1 MVCIRKENLQKEK
14 QALAE
19 MGYNVGQLHKAF
31 PDTQKRIKFLTAQ
44 FGSEAQAI
52 QYNNKYEK
60 YLLNKQKDRLKEW
73 VKKSAKEGIDTST
86 TKTLL
91 QKIDS
96 LSKVLGNT
104 SANKPFLNGLVKQKL
119 GFYVT
124 QEEANQIKPAND
136 NIIESKRQ
144 LLEAMPD
151 YLTFTKEEE
160 LKALKDVNNAK
171 LVADLA
177 LRVATMKEIYDA
189 AKIAADKAERIEKG
203 VFKIHP
209 KGKILINMLGKETT
223 ISEALTTLAGNI
235 KSLKAT
241 LDISWFRQPT
251 SAWAYGLTGYIG
263 NKEGAKIF
271 ETAKKGWKEGWDTWK
286 EVVKAKSAEDA
297 RQKMLLAEGLLMVR
311 PNALNG
317 NYTRLGVAVGIQEEA
332 YPESWSIQVFNK
344 IKDKTGIPNFF
355 LASEK
360 GFNIAIQ
367 ATRAEITDALIDM
380 AGGDIGMLKEQNAG
394 LFVNE
399 LTGRGKTPFSN
410 NPNAERAVNAL
421 LFAPRYLFS
430 RIAQIYNIKYG
441 IKWAINKY
449 QGKETGMIDKMRAK
463 ASFAQ
468 LALFAVLIPAIKGIF
483 RAMDDD
489 DPHGDEWWERFLS
502 AYEFRTSDF
511 GKIVIGDTRID
522 VSAGFDG
529 LITLAAR
536 VVSGKS
542 VSVSGVKRD
551 KDWSD
556 VIGAFGEGKLSP
568 AARLVIDAW
577 RYVTEEDPKN
587 FMYQPITARGLLS
600 DALLPI
606 SVENLTELTMPTENK
621 TAQIA
626 GILADIVG
634 LGANTY
640 GIAEKDLGKSDALKE
655 AEFELAWKLDRNPAN
670 INPAKT
676 SSIMKKLSGVKRERA
691 VADFA
696 KQYNKQ
702 ATRLVNSSE
711 YQKMSLEEK
720 SQALTK
726 VRESVNKAIKKKYGL
741 K

>member
-44 FGSEAQAI
+44 FGSEAQAV

-73 VKKSAKEGIDTST
+73 VKKSAKKGIDTST
-86 TKTLL
+86 KKSLL
-91 QKIDS
+91 DKINN

-104 SANKPFLNGLVKQKL
+104 SADKPFLNGLVKQSL
-119 GFYVT
+119 GFYIT
-124 QEEANQIKPAND
+124 QDEANKIKELND

-144 LLEAMPD
+144 LLEVMPD
-151 YLTFTKEEE
+151 FLTYNRDQYAEALSDPE
-160 LKALKDVNNAK
+160 KADKII
-171 LVADLA
+171 DLA
-177 LRVATMKEIYDA
+177 VRISLMKEVYDE
-189 AKIAADKAERIEKG
+189 AKIAADRADRLDKAT
-203 VFKIHP
+203 FKF
-209 KGKILINMLGKETT
+209 KFRGKDMSIG
-223 ISEALTTLAGNI
+223 EALTTIAGNV
-235 KSLKAT
+235 KSLKASF
-241 LDISWFRQPT
+241 DISWGRQLT
-251 SAWAYGLTGYIG
+251 SAFLSGSSEISKA
-263 NKEGAKIF
+263 AV
-271 ETAKKGWKEGWDTWK
+271 KGWKAGLDAWK
-286 EVVKAKSAEDA
+286 DVVTAKDSEQMQD
-297 RQKMLLAEGLLMVR
+297 RIRIMEGLLMVR

-317 NYTRLGVAVGIQEEA
+317 NYARLGVAVGMQEEA
-332 YPESWSIQVFNK
+332 FPESIGEK
-344 IKDKTGIPNFF
+344 IPGVKNIFV
-355 LASEK
+355 ASEK
-360 GFNIAIQ
+360 GFNVAIQ
-367 ATRAEITDALIDM
+367 TARAEITDALIDM
-380 AGGDIGMLKEQNAG
+380 AEGDVGMLKEQNAG
-394 LFVNE
+394 DFVNE
-399 LTGRGKTPFSN
+399 LTGRGKLPFN
-410 NPNAERAVNAL
+410 NPNAERTVNAL
-421 LFAPRYLFS
+421 LFAPRYLAS
-430 RIAQIYNIKYG
+430 RIAQIYNLKYAG
-441 IKWAINKY
+441 KWGLNAIA
-449 QGKETGMIDKMRAK
+449 GRETGMIDKMRAK
-463 ASFAQ
+463 ASMAQ
-468 LALFAVLIPAIKGIF
+468 LALFAVLIPAIKGIL

-489 DPHGDEWWERFLS
+489 DPHGDDYWERFFS
-502 AYEFRTSDF
+502 AYEMRTSDF
-511 GKIVIGDTRID
+511 GKIVLGDTRID
-522 VSAGFDG
+522 VSAGLDG
-529 LITLAAR
+529 LITLAVR
-536 VVSGKS
+536 VASGKS

-551 KDWSD
+551 KNWSD

-568 AARLVIDAW
+568 AARLVMDAW

-621 TAQIA
+621 YAQVA

-640 GIAEKDLGKSDALKE
+640 GIAEKDLGKSDTLKE

-676 SSIMKKLSGVKRERA
+676 SAIMKKLSGAKQERA

-696 KQYNKQ
+696 RQYNEQ

>member
-14 QALAE
+14 HTLAE

-73 VKKSAKEGIDTST
+73 VKKSAKKGIDTST
-86 TKTLL
+86 KKSLL
-91 QKIDS
+91 DKIDN

-104 SANKPFLNGLVKQKL
+104 SADKPFLNGLVKQSL
-119 GFYVT
+119 GFYIT
-124 QEEANQIKPAND
+124 QEEANQIKSLND

-144 LLEAMPD
+144 LLEVMPD
-151 YLTFTKEEE
+151 FLTYNRDQYAEALSDEE
-160 LKALKDVNNAK
+160 KADKII
-171 LVADLA
+171 DLA
-177 LRVATMKEIYDA
+177 VRISLMKEVYDE
-189 AKIAADKAERIEKG
+189 AKIAADRADRMDKAT
-203 VFKIHP
+203 FKF
-209 KGKILINMLGKETT
+209 KFRGKDMSVG
-223 ISEALTTLAGNI
+223 EALTTIAGNI
-235 KSLKAT
+235 KSLKASF
-241 LDISWFRQPT
+241 DISWGRQLT
-251 SAWAYGLTGYIG
+251 SAFLSGSSEI
-263 NKEGAKIF
+263 AK
-271 ETAKKGWKEGWDTWK
+271 AAGKGWKEGLNAWK
-286 EVVKAKSAEDA
+286 DIVKANSEEERTNKI
-297 RQKMLLAEGLLMVR
+297 RIMEGLLMVR
-311 PNALNG
+311 PNSLNG
-317 NYTRLGVAVGIQEEA
+317 NYARLGVAVGMQEEA
-332 YPESWSIQVFNK
+332 FPESIAAKAPV
-344 IKDKTGIPNFF
+344 IKNIFI
-355 LASEK
+355 ASEK

-367 ATRAEITDALIDM
+367 TARAEITDALIDM
-380 AGGDIGMLKEQNAG
+380 ANGDVGMLKEQNAG
-394 LFVNE
+394 QFVNE
-399 LTGRGKTPFSN
+399 LTGRGKLPFN
-410 NPNAERAVNAL
+410 NPNTERAINAL
-421 LFAPRYLFS
+421 LFAPRYLAS
-430 RIAQIYNIKYG
+430 RIAQIYNIKYAG
-441 IKWAINKY
+441 RWGLNAIA
-449 QGKETGMIDKMRAK
+449 GRETGTIDKMRAK
-463 ASFAQ
+463 ASMAQ
-468 LALFAVLIPAIKGIF
+468 LALFAVLIPAIKGIL

-489 DPHGDEWWERFLS
+489 DQHGDDYWERFFS
-502 AYEFRTSDF
+502 AYEMRTSDF
-511 GKIVIGDTRID
+511 GKIVLGDTRID
-522 VSAGFDG
+522 VSAGLDG

-536 VVSGKS
+536 VVSGKT

-556 VIGAFGEGKLSP
+556 VIGAFSEGKLSP
-568 AARLVIDAW
+568 AARLVMDAW

-606 SVENLTELTMPTENK
+606 SIENLTELTIPTENR
-621 TAQIA
+621 TAQVA
-626 GILADIVG
+626 GIVADIVG

-676 SSIMKKLSGVKRERA
+676 SSIMKKLSGTKQERA
-691 VADFA
+691 VAEFA
-696 KQYNKQ
+696 KQYNEQ
-702 ATRLVNSSE
+702 ATRLVNSSA

>member
-31 PDTQKRIKFLTAQ
+31 PDTQKRIKFLTTQ

-73 VKKSAKEGIDTST
+73 VKKSAKKGIDTST
-86 TKTLL
+86 KKSLL
-91 QKIDS
+91 DKINN

-104 SANKPFLNGLVKQKL
+104 SADKPFLNGLVKQSL
-119 GFYVT
+119 GFYIT
-124 QEEANQIKPAND
+124 QEEANKIKELND

-151 YLTFTKEEE
+151 FLTYNRDQYAEALSDPE
-160 LKALKDVNNAK
+160 KADKII
-171 LVADLA
+171 DLA
-177 LRVATMKEIYDA
+177 VRISLMKEVYDE
-189 AKIAADKAERIEKG
+189 AKIAADRADRLDKAT
-203 VFKIHP
+203 FKF
-209 KGKILINMLGKETT
+209 KFRGKDMSIG
-223 ISEALTTLAGNI
+223 EALTTIAGNV
-235 KSLKAT
+235 KSLKASF
-241 LDISWFRQPT
+241 DISWGRQLT
-251 SAWAYGLTGYIG
+251 SAFLSGSSEISKA
-263 NKEGAKIF
+263 A
-271 ETAKKGWKEGWDTWK
+271 AKGWKAGLDAWK
-286 EVVKAKSAEDA
+286 DVVTAKDSEQMRD
-297 RQKMLLAEGLLMVR
+297 RIRIIEGLLMVR

-317 NYTRLGVAVGIQEEA
+317 NYARLGVAVGMQEEA
-332 YPESWSIQVFNK
+332 FPESIGEK
-344 IKDKTGIPNFF
+344 IPGVKNIFV
-355 LASEK
+355 ASEK
-360 GFNIAIQ
+360 GFNVAIQ
-367 ATRAEITDALIDM
+367 TARAEITDALIDM
-380 AGGDIGMLKEQNAG
+380 NGGYTGVLKEQNAG
-394 LFVNE
+394 QFVNE
-399 LTGRGKTPFSN
+399 LTGRGKLPLN

-421 LFAPRYLFS
+421 LFAPRYLAS
-430 RIAQIYNIKYG
+430 RIAQIYNLKYAG
-441 IKWAINKY
+441 KWGLNAIA
-449 QGKETGMIDKMRAK
+449 GRETGMIDKMRAK
-463 ASFAQ
+463 ASMAQ
-468 LALFAVLIPAIKGIF
+468 LALFAVLIPAIKGIL

-489 DPHGDEWWERFLS
+489 DPHGDDYWERFFS
-502 AYEFRTSDF
+502 AYEMRTSDF
-511 GKIVIGDTRID
+511 GKIVLGDTRID
-522 VSAGFDG
+522 LSAGLDG

-568 AARLVIDAW
+568 AARLVIDTW

-621 TAQIA
+621 YAQIA

-670 INPAKT
+670 IKPAKT
-676 SSIMKKLSGVKRERA
+676 SSIMKKLSGAKQKRA

-696 KQYNKQ
+696 KQYNEQ

-726 VRESVNKAIKKKYGL
+726 VRESVNKAIKKNYGL

>member
-60 YLLNKQKDRLKEW
+60 YLLNKQKDHLKEW
-73 VKKSAKEGIDTST
+73 VKKSAKKGIDTST
-86 TKTLL
+86 KKSLL
-91 QKIDS
+91 DKINN

-104 SANKPFLNGLVKQKL
+104 SADKPFLNGLVKQSL
-119 GFYVT
+119 GFYIT
-124 QEEANQIKPAND
+124 QEEANKIKELND

-144 LLEAMPD
+144 LLEIMPD
-151 YLTFTKEEE
+151 FLTYNRDQYAEALSDPE
-160 LKALKDVNNAK
+160 KADKII
-171 LVADLA
+171 DLA
-177 LRVATMKEIYDA
+177 VRISLMKEVYDE
-189 AKIAADKAERIEKG
+189 AKIAADRADRLDKAT
-203 VFKIHP
+203 FKF
-209 KGKILINMLGKETT
+209 KFRGKDMSIG
-223 ISEALTTLAGNI
+223 EALTTIAGNV
-235 KSLKAT
+235 KSLKASF
-241 LDISWFRQPT
+241 DISWGRQLT
-251 SAWAYGLTGYIG
+251 SAFLSGSSEISKA
-263 NKEGAKIF
+263 A
-271 ETAKKGWKEGWDTWK
+271 AKGWKAGLDAWK
-286 EVVKAKSAEDA
+286 DVVTAKDSQQMQD
-297 RQKMLLAEGLLMVR
+297 RIRIMKGLLMVR

-317 NYTRLGVAVGIQEEA
+317 NYARLGVAVGMQEEA
-332 YPESWSIQVFNK
+332 FPESIGEK
-344 IKDKTGIPNFF
+344 IPGVKNIFV
-355 LASEK
+355 ASEN
-360 GFNIAIQ
+360 GFNVAIQ
-367 ATRAEITDALIDM
+367 TARAEITDALIDM
-380 AGGDIGMLKEQNAG
+380 AEGDVGMLKEQNAG
-394 LFVNE
+394 QFVNE
-399 LTGRGKTPFSN
+399 LTGRGKLPFN
-410 NPNAERAVNAL
+410 NPNAERAINAL
-421 LFAPRYLFS
+421 MFAPRYLAS
-430 RIAQIYNIKYG
+430 RIAQIYNLKYAG
-441 IKWAINKY
+441 KWGLNAIA
-449 QGKETGMIDKMRAK
+449 GRETGMIDKMRAK
-463 ASFAQ
+463 ASMAQ
-468 LALFAVLIPAIKGIF
+468 LALFAVLIPAIKGIL
-483 RAMDDD
+483 RAMDDE
-489 DPHGDEWWERFLS
+489 DPHGDDYWERFFS
-502 AYEFRTSDF
+502 AYEMRTSDF
-511 GKIVIGDTRID
+511 GKIVLGDTRID
-522 VSAGFDG
+522 VSAGLDG

-556 VIGAFGEGKLSP
+556 VIGAFSEGKLSP
-568 AARLVIDAW
+568 AARLVIDGW

-606 SVENLTELTMPTENK
+606 SVENLTELTMPTESK

-626 GILADIVG
+626 GIVADIVG

-640 GIAEKDLGKSDALKE
+640 GITEKDIGKSDALKE

-676 SSIMKKLSGVKRERA
+676 SSIMKKLSGAKQERA

-696 KQYNKQ
+696 KQYNEQ